1 MAYADYDYYS
11 GTYMGTVSEKDFPR
25 LAIRASSFL
34 DYYTMG
40 KANDNADLDA
50 LKMACCAL
58 VDQYAMIDAA
68 QAAAARNIAAA
79 AAGAALVKSETVGD
93 YSRTI
98 ATGEEVAVSAL
109 ATATTIKKVLAE
121 IVAEYLAHTGC
132 CIAGGGAV
140 DVCPPH
146 RNRL

>member
-68 QAAAARNIAAA
+68 QVAAARNIAAA
-79 AAGAALVKSETVGD
+79 AAGSASVKSETVGD

-98 ATGEEVAVSAL
+98 ATGEEAAASAL
-109 ATATTIKKVLAE
+109 ATATTIKKALAE
-121 IVAEYLAHTGC
+121 IVAEYLAHTGLLYRGRGC
-132 CIAGGGAV
+132 GG
-140 DVCPPH
+140 CMPPTP
-146 RNRL
+146 

>member
-58 VDQYAMIDAA
+58 VDQYAMMDAA
-68 QAAAARNIAAA
+68 QAAVARNIAAA
-79 AAGAALVKSETVGD
+79 AAGAAAVKSETVGD

-98 ATGEEVAVSAL
+98 ATGEEVAVS
-109 ATATTIKKVLAE
+109 TTIKKALAE
-121 IVAEYLAHTGC
+121 IVAEYLAHTGLLYRGRGC
-132 CIAGGGAV
+132 GG
-140 DVCPPH
+140 CMPPTP
-146 RNRL
+146 